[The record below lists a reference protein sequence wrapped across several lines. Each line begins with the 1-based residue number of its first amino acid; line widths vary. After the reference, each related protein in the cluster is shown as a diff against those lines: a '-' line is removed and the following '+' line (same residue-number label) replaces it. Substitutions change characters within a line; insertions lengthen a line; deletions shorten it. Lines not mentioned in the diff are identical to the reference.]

1 MVYVFFETP
10 KEKVKKMTL
19 AFTIVHILVCFLLI
33 IIVLLQTGKGADI
46 GAAFGGGSSQTLFGS
61 AGPGGF
67 LTKITTVVA
76 VLFMITSISLAYF
89 SSHRTGSSVLREQ
102 PRKTAP
108 PPAPAPVEKGIPIA
122 PAQPGAPAAK

>member
-1 MVYVFFETP
+1 
-10 KEKVKKMTL
+10 MTL

-61 AGPGGF
+61 TGPGGF

-76 VLFMITSISLAYF
+76 VVFMITSIGLAYF
-89 SSHRTGSSVLREQ
+89 SSHRTGTSIVREQ
-102 PRKTAP
+102 PRRTAP
-108 PPAPAPVEKGIPIA
+108 APPPAPVEKGTPIA
-122 PAQPGAPAAK
+122 PAQPAQPAAPATK